1 MDIGLRPNWVFNT
14 QSGALRR
21 VLMNL
26 LGNALKY
33 TDAGWVKI
41 SLQSKDI
48 IPIKS
53 QSQQSIITI
62 TISDSGRGISQEF
75 LHSQLFTPFSQESS
89 LNPGTGLGLSIV
101 LQIVRSLGGTIDVQ
115 SELGVGTKVKVSL
128 TLDQA
133 INTPQSLALGVEHKN
148 SIISAR
154 EKTSGLILGLVGFQP
169 RVSRTCASAF
179 EVDPKPEPSLQ
190 ASLESMATIW
200 FGIHVTTSESW
211 EAAPPDIYIADE
223 S

>member
-1 MDIGLRPNWVFNT
+1 MDIGWRPNWVFNT

-33 TDAGWVKI
+33 TDVGWVKI

-48 IPIKS
+48 IPIKP

-75 LHSQLFTPFSQESS
+75 LNSQLFTTFSQENS

-115 SELGVGTKVKVSL
+115 SELGVGTEVKVSL
-128 TLDQA
+128 TLDQELTA
-133 INTPQSLALGVEHKN
+133 PQSLIIGVKYEN
-148 SIISAR
+148 SVISVR
-154 EKTSGLILGLVGFQP
+154 EKTSGLTLGLVG
-169 RVSRTCASAF
+169 V
-179 EVDPKPEPSLQ
+179 
-190 ASLESMATIW
+190 
-200 FGIHVTTSESW
+200 
-211 EAAPPDIYIADE
+211 
-223 S
+223 